1 MGLVSKINRNPFL
14 WKVLMQCKLIIFDFD
29 GTLANSFPVVLNML
43 DELAQKFN
51 TKKLDHAD
59 IPRLRNYTPQKIM
72 KIHNVRLWK
81 VPAILKFTRTRMRSD
96 AHRIHKFDGIDEVLR
111 ELHERNIKLG
121 IVTTNT
127 RGIVEQVLGPEI
139 FKLISYFL
147 GEVSLF
153 GKPKALKKMLTL
165 SGVENSETLAIG
177 DEIRDLDAAT
187 KVNIPFGA
195 VLWGFA
201 SPEAMGARNPNFTF
215 SQPGQ
220 ILELIENQ
228 PI

>member
-1 MGLVSKINRNPFL
+1 
-14 WKVLMQCKLIIFDFD
+14 MQCKLIIFDFD

-51 TKKLDHAD
+51 TKKLNHAD
-59 IPRLRNYTPQKIM
+59 IPRLRNYSPRKIM
-72 KIHNVRLWK
+72 KMHNVRLWK

-96 AHRIHKFDGIDEVLR
+96 AHRIHKFDGVDEILR
-111 ELHERNIKLG
+111 ELHGRNIKLG

-127 RGIVEQVLGPEI
+127 RAIVEQVLGPEI
-139 FKLISYFL
+139 FNLISYFL

-153 GKPKALKKMLTL
+153 GKPKALKKMLSL

-177 DEIRDLDAAT
+177 DEIRDLNAAT

-195 VLWGFA
+195 VLWGFS
-201 SPEAMGARNPNFTF
+201 SPEALKAGNPNFTF

-220 ILELIENQ
+220 ILDLIENQ

>member
-1 MGLVSKINRNPFL
+1 
-14 WKVLMQCKLIIFDFD
+14 MQCKLVIFDFD
-29 GTLANSFPVVLNML
+29 GTLANSFPIVLNML

-51 TKKLDHAD
+51 TKKLNHAD
-59 IPRLRNYTPQKIM
+59 IPRLRNYTPRKIM
-72 KIHNVRLWK
+72 KMHNVRLWK

-96 AHRIHKFDGIDEVLR
+96 AHRIHKFEGVDEVLR
-111 ELHERNIKLG
+111 ELHRRNVKLG

-139 FKLISYFL
+139 FNLFSYFL

-153 GKPKALKKMLTL
+153 GKSKALKKMLSL

-177 DEIRDLDAAT
+177 DEIRDLDAAN

-195 VLWGFA
+195 VSWGFA
-201 SPEAMGARNPNFTF
+201 TAEAMNSRNPRFTF
-215 SQPGQ
+215 TQPAQ
-220 ILELIENQ
+220 ILELIDNQ
-228 PI
+228 PICR

>member
-1 MGLVSKINRNPFL
+1 
-14 WKVLMQCKLIIFDFD
+14 MQCKLVIFDFD
-29 GTLANSFPVVLNML
+29 GTLANSFPIVLNML

-51 TKKLDHAD
+51 TKKLNHAD
-59 IPRLRNYTPQKIM
+59 IPRLRNYTPRKIM
-72 KIHNVRLWK
+72 RMLNVRLWK

-96 AHRIHKFDGIDEVLR
+96 AHRIHKFEGVDEVLR
-111 ELHERNIKLG
+111 ELHRRNVKLG

-139 FKLISYFL
+139 FNLFSYFL

-153 GKPKALKKMLTL
+153 GKPKALKKMLSL

-177 DEIRDLDAAT
+177 DEIRDLDAAN

-195 VLWGFA
+195 VSWGFA
-201 SPEAMGARNPNFTF
+201 TPEAMNSRNPRFTF
-215 SQPGQ
+215 TQPAQ
-220 ILELIENQ
+220 ILELIDNQ
-228 PI
+228 PICW